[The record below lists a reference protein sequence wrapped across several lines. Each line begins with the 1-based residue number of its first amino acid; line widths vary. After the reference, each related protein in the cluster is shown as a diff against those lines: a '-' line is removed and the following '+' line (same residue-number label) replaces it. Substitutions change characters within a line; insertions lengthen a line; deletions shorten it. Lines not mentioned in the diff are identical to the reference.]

1 MKTNRLSKTLAGALN
16 AQMMK
21 EAKASQIYLSYA
33 SWAEHK
39 RFSGIANLLFRNA
52 EEKRNHMMKILD
64 YILRRGSE
72 VCVTDIPAPSEDP
85 VSINSCL
92 EIVLKNELENTKAIH
107 KLIKMSFDEED
118 WETWSFMKLFVKE
131 QIQENTYD
139 RLTG

>member
-1 MKTNRLSKTLAGALN
+1 MKTSMLSKTLAGALN
-16 AQMMK
+16 AQMTK
-21 EAKASQIYLSYA
+21 EAQVSQIYLSYA

-39 RFSGIANLLFRNA
+39 RFCGIANLLFRHA

-72 VCVTDIPAPSEDP
+72 VRVTDIPAPSENP
-85 VSINSCL
+85 VSINSCFEKVL
-92 EIVLKNELENTKAIH
+92 EHELENKKAVY
-107 KLIKMSFDEED
+107 KLVKMSFDEED

-131 QIQENTYD
+131 QIEENTYD